1 MFRNFCDSEKKEK
14 WICISNVGVT
24 RNMQL
29 TLELKKSREANK
41 WGKQLRDNVRYPK
54 KVKENQA

>member
-1 MFRNFCDSEKKEK
+1 
-14 WICISNVGVT
+14 
-24 RNMQL
+24 MQL

-54 KVKENQA
+54 KVKETRLREFSLR